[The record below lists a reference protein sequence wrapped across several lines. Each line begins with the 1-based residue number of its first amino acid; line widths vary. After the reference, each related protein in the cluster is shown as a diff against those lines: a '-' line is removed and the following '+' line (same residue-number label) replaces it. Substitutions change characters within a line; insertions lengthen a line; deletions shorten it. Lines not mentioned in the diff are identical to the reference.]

1 MSLEHAREIDTC
13 KSEFVDGREGV
24 VEIDD
29 SKLGGF
35 LTTDVSLCRG
45 KRAGRVSKPRNRF
58 RATSQM
64 SIYLRY
70 FVEVSNRE
78 EKWRLRGGGE

>member
-45 KRAGRVSKPRNRF
+45 KRAGRVSKTAKSIPRDESNVNLSALF
-58 RATSQM
+58 R
-64 SIYLRY
+64 
-70 FVEVSNRE
+70 
-78 EKWRLRGGGE
+78 RGVKP